1 MSTTFTKKLTDDK
14 GRIYLRFDSII
25 IGAGAAGMMAA
36 ITAAR
41 AGRKV
46 AVFEKN
52 DRIGKK
58 LRITGKGRCNVTNFC
73 TRDEFMEN
81 VPVNS
86 RFMYSSFSAFTPQD
100 VMDFFENA
108 GVPLKVERGNRV
120 FPVSDKA
127 SDIVSALDREMKKAG
142 VKLVHETVKEIIV
155 EDGVCCG
162 VRTDRGEHNAQTV
175 LVATGG
181 ASYPLTGS
189 TGDGYRFAE
198 ETGHT
203 VTEIVPSLVPLE
215 TADDFCEK
223 MSGLALKNV
232 TLTLYDGNKKIYS
245 ELGEMSFMN
254 YGVTG
259 PLVLTASSRIRKM
272 ERGRYVLSIDLKPGL
287 DEEKLDKRL
296 LRDFTEMSSAEFK
309 SVLVKLLPSKMIPVI
324 VKRSGIS
331 SVIKAGQIS
340 KEQRKGLVKLLK
352 DFRLNVTDF
361 RPVEEAI
368 VTSGGVSIKEIDPK
382 TMESKIVSGLF
393 FAGEVIDV
401 DGYTGGFNLQIAFST
416 GYTAGMNI

>member
-1 MSTTFTKKLTDDK
+1 M
-14 GRIYLRFDSII
+14 RFDSII

-41 AGRKV
+41 AGRNV

-52 DRIGKK
+52 DRPGKK

-73 TRDEFMEN
+73 NRDEFMEN
-81 VPVNS
+81 VPVNN

-127 SDIVSALDREMKKAG
+127 ADIVSALDREMKKAG
-142 VKLVHETVKEIIV
+142 VKLIHETVKEIIV

-162 VRTDRGEHNAQTV
+162 VRTDKGEHNAQTV

-189 TGDGYRFAE
+189 TGDGYRFAA

-203 VTEIVPSLVPLE
+203 VTAIVPSLVPLE

-223 MSGLALKNV
+223 LAGLALRNV
-232 TLTLYDGNKKIYS
+232 TLTLFDGSKKIFS

-296 LRDFTEMSSAEFK
+296 LRDFTEMSGIEFK
-309 SVLVKLLPSKMIPVI
+309 NVLVKLLPSKMIPVI
-324 VKRSGIS
+324 IKRSGIS
-331 SVIKAGQIS
+331 SEIKAGQIS

-352 DFRLNVTDF
+352 DFRLNIIDF
-361 RPVEEAI
+361 RPVDEAI
-368 VTSGGVSIKEIDPK
+368 VTSGGVSVKEIDPK